1 LRGEKAAGCVG
12 VWQHS
17 TRARED
23 ETRETPKLEL
33 PTATSVTTFAKS
45 VQKPAIGSNR
55 ARRDGISARFS
66 WCRTETAT
74 VFDRVSKFFADVAR
88 TERTARDP
96 IQISG
101 FSPLIGEIHGSQLKE
116 SKSAPH
122 FLKIVRFRAF
132 VGNP

>member
-23 ETRETPKLEL
+23 ETRETPKSG
-33 PTATSVTTFAKS
+33 AH
-45 VQKPAIGSNR
+45 
-55 ARRDGISARFS
+55 RDGISARFCS
-66 WCRTETAT
+66 VVPNQDENGCRFLT
-74 VFDRVSKFFADVAR
+74 VSAKILLTRHVS
-88 TERTARDP
+88 ERTADP

-101 FSPLIGEIHGSQLKE
+101 FSSRIGEIHGSQLKE

-132 VGNP
+132 VGNPVAHALITFCSF